1 MTFRSTFFTSTV
13 AALAMTGFATAAN
26 ATPLTYDLTLTPAV
40 GTLTGTGTFT
50 IDATGTPTG
59 VYTADTGALSSL
71 SLSIDGHTFDL
82 SDASVPLAGIFV
94 TFYAGDFTSL
104 TYVGNDSD
112 ILVSMNAGGLSYIYS
127 NYNGTP
133 VSSIGSISAQPAPTP
148 PAQPVPEPMTLVL
161 LGAGLAGMGAMRGRR
176 KAV

>member
-1 MTFRSTFFTSTV
+1 MIFRSTIFTSLF

-50 IDATGTPTG
+50 IDAT
-59 VYTADTGALSSL
+59 LSSL

-133 VSSIGSISAQPAPTP
+133 VSSIGSISAQPAPT
-148 PAQPVPEPMTLVL
+148 QPVPEPMTLVL

-176 KAV
+176 KAA

>member
-1 MTFRSTFFTSTV
+1 MIFRSTIFTSLF

-59 VYTADTGALSSL
+59 VYTVASGTLLNLSFT
-71 SLSIDGHTFDL
+71 IGGHIFDL
-82 SDASVPLAGIFV
+82 SNAISGPSSTWVYFAGGAFNGV
-94 TFYAGDFTSL
+94 TYTGID
-104 TYVGNDSD
+104 GD
-112 ILVSMNAGGLSYIYS
+112 ILVSLNVGALSYTYS
-127 NYNGTP
+127 NQTANAAY
-133 VSSIGSISAQPAPTP
+133 SIGTVSGQPAPV
-148 PAQPVPEPMTLVL
+148 QPVPEPLTLAL

-176 KAV
+176 KAA